1 MRMTLLAAGLVAAA
15 AFSNL
20 ACVTQAVVGP
30 MIVPVPLL
38 TGAAPSVSI
47 SGDVHVL
54 EGETHHGDLVVIM
67 GDARVDG
74 EVTGQVVVVLGKLE
88 MNGTA
93 RDQVV
98 SVLSDTRIG
107 PEARIGGDLV
117 NVGWLIERE
126 AGSQV
131 GGEVINV
138 SFMQFVPF
146 LDHGHGWA
154 RLLWL
159 FFIWKL
165 IKLAGLFL
173 MLLLISALVPRRVA
187 QIATAFPERWG
198 WALLTG
204 VLAYAGL
211 VVACVILAC
220 TLIGIPLAIALVF
233 AVKVI
238 KWLGLASILFL
249 IGQTMGR
256 NLFKRD
262 LSHLACVLGGF
273 VVYAIMSLIPF
284 FGWVFTI
291 VLNMLAV
298 GMVLLTKFGSDEP
311 WGQPQPSGGPPPQQP
326 GSEPPPSGS
335 PSPPAEPPVV
345 PSGSPCDSSPGGRS
359 DSSPSTRSDSP
370 SGS

>member
-1 MRMTLLAAGLVAAA
+1 MRTTILAAGLVAAA

-20 ACVTQAVVGP
+20 ACVTRAVVGP
-30 MIVPVPLL
+30 MVVPVPLVI
-38 TGAAPSVSI
+38 GAAPSVSV
-47 SGDVHVL
+47 SGDQHVPA
-54 EGETHHGDLVVIM
+54 GKTHRGDLVTIM

-93 RDQVV
+93 RGQVV
-98 SVLSDTRIG
+98 SVLSDTVIG

-117 NVGWLIERE
+117 NVGWLMKRE
-126 AGSQV
+126 QGSKV

-146 LDHGHGWA
+146 LDHGQGWT

-173 MLLLISALVPRRVA
+173 MLLLVSALVPRRVA
-187 QIATAFPERWG
+187 QIATAFPEKWG

-204 VLAYAGL
+204 LLAYAGM
-211 VVACVILAC
+211 VVACVILAF
-220 TLIGIPLAIALVF
+220 TLIGIPLAIALGF
-233 AVKVI
+233 AIKVT

-256 NLFKRD
+256 NLFGRD
-262 LSHLACVLGGF
+262 LSHLACVMGGF
-273 VVYAIMSLIPF
+273 VVYAVLSLIPF
-284 FGWVFTI
+284 FGGAFSI
-291 VLNMLAV
+291 VMNMLAV
-298 GMVLLTKFGSDEP
+298 GIALLTKFGADEP
-311 WGQPQPSGGPPPQQP
+311 WGRERSLPPP
-326 GSEPPPSGS
+326 EPASGS
-335 PSPPAEPPVV
+335 PSPGETFAPPAEPPVV
-345 PSGSPCDSSPGGRS
+345 PTGS
-359 DSSPSTRSDSP
+359 
-370 SGS
+370 

>member
-1 MRMTLLAAGLVAAA
+1 MRTTILAAGLVAAA

-20 ACVTQAVVGP
+20 ACVTRTVVSP
-30 MIVPVPLL
+30 MVIPIPLI
-38 TGAAPSVSI
+38 TGAAPSVSV
-47 SGDVHVL
+47 SGDQHVPA
-54 EGETHHGDLVVIM
+54 GKTHRGDLVTIM

-74 EVTGQVVVVLGKLE
+74 EVTGQVVVVLGRLE

-93 RDQVV
+93 RGQVV
-98 SVLSDTRIG
+98 SVLSDTVIG

-117 NVGWLIERE
+117 NVGWLMKRE
-126 AGSQV
+126 QGSQV
-131 GGEVINV
+131 GGEVISV

-146 LDHGHGWA
+146 LDHGQGWT

-173 MLLLISALVPRRVA
+173 MLLLVSALVPRRVA
-187 QIATAFPERWG
+187 QIATAFPEKWG

-204 VLAYAGL
+204 LLAYAGM

-220 TLIGIPLAIALVF
+220 TLIGIPLAIALGF

-256 NLFKRD
+256 NLFGRD
-262 LSHLACVLGGF
+262 LSHLACVMGGF
-273 VVYAIMSLIPF
+273 VVYAVLSLIPF
-284 FGWVFTI
+284 FGGAFTI
-291 VLNMLAV
+291 VMNMLAV
-298 GMVLLTKFGSDEP
+298 GIALLTKFGADEP
-311 WGQPQPSGGPPPQQP
+311 WGRERSLPPPEP
-326 GSEPPPSGS
+326 GSAS
-335 PSPPAEPPVV
+335 PSPGETSAPPAEPPVV
-345 PSGSPCDSSPGGRS
+345 PSGS
-359 DSSPSTRSDSP
+359 
-370 SGS
+370 